1 MKRTLILSI
10 LALVIGMLLVI
21 AVTAGDGSPVEG
33 EPIVEA
39 NL

>member
-1 MKRTLILSI
+1 MRLIFSI

-33 EPIVEA
+33 EPEITEA
-39 NL
+39 NR